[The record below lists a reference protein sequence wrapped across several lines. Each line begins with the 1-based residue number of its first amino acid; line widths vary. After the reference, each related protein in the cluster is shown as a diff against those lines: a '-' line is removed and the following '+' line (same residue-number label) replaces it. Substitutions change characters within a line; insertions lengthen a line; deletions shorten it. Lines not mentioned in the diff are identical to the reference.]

1 MTSEA
6 SAGTHQPLTR
16 EHADASHIQVHTPY
30 LAARPELLDAPPPTE
45 PAQVWCTAQLPDDV
59 WWRSAAIHEA
69 AHALIAWLLGLEV
82 KRLSLASDRTL
93 LEGGDCWVDGK
104 GDAQH
109 YTLVWLSAG
118 HAQANW
124 LTAHGYTCPEL
135 RRCVLEHGAS
145 GDQQI
150 VDGYAAAGFV
160 LDRGQ
165 AVTDALQ
172 VLAEPRCSAALHALA
187 DVLLIERELDT
198 QRIDETVLA
207 QHAVRP
213 PASAVWIPGRRLALV
228 AAPQR

>member
-6 SAGTHQPLTR
+6 SAGTRHLLTR
-16 EHADASHIQVHTPY
+16 ELADASHIQVHAPY
-30 LAARPELLDAPPPTE
+30 LATRPALLDAPQLTE
-45 PAQVWCTAQLPDDV
+45 PAHVWCMAKLPDDV

-69 AHALIAWLLGLEV
+69 AHALIAWVLGLEV
-82 KRLSLASDRTL
+82 KRLSLASDRSMP
-93 LEGGDCWVDGK
+93 EGGGCWVDGK

-124 LTAHGYTCPEL
+124 LTAHGFNHPEL

-145 GDQQI
+145 GDQRI

-160 LDRGQ
+160 LDRDQ

-172 VLAEPRCSAALHALA
+172 VLAESRPSAALDALA
-187 DVLLIERELDT
+187 DVLIIERELDT
-198 QRIDETVLA
+198 QRIDATVLA
-207 QHAVRP
+207 QHVVRP
-213 PASAVWIPGRRLALV
+213 PASAVWIPGRRLPLV